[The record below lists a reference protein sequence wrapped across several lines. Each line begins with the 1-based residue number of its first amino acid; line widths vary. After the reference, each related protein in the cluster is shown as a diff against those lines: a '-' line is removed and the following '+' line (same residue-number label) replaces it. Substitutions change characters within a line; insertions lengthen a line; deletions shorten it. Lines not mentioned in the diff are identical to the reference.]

1 MSGSGSLEAVVERL
15 LARVRELELVVE
27 QQQRVIAEQADRI
40 VELERRLGQDS
51 STSSRPPSSDAPW
64 DKQPA
69 KKRSSRS
76 RSGREP
82 GKQPGSASAS
92 RSLVDDPD
100 ETFEV
105 APDHCARC
113 EKSLDDAAE
122 TARVRRQVVDVEAPP
137 PPKVTEYQLV
147 SRRCGGCGHVSDPT
161 ATDVPRPV
169 DPGSDLRGSA
179 AGIPHEAGTPEEASA
194 PGPAATEPVTESGTA
209 PAATALVPDPV
220 VALALRPGS
229 PVRIGPQTTALAA
242 LLACGHYLPIGRA
255 SSVLDALAGI
265 RVSTGFTAG
274 VRGRA
279 ADLLETGFLP
289 HLRALLP
296 TAGVLHADETTGRAA
311 GALAYVHV
319 ACTEYLTLMHVGGR
333 SSDDIDAG
341 GVLPEFTGTLMRD
354 GYAGYAHLPA
364 VHAWCAS
371 HLLRDFRAVSDA
383 DPAGQLWAQAMAD
396 TLLEANQ
403 AAHQARA
410 AGANQLDQV
419 VLQQIRNRYLG
430 ALAKGRTD
438 NHGHRSILAAQARRL
453 IRRFT
458 RYEDMILRFAVDL
471 TVPFTNN
478 CAERAVR
485 PVKVQQ
491 RTSGGCWRTLQGLI
505 DFAIVHSYLDT
516 ATKWGIDKLQAL
528 RQLFTTGAWL
538 PPALTPA
545 E

>member
-1 MSGSGSLEAVVERL
+1 MSDSGSLEALVERL
-15 LARVRELELVVE
+15 LARVRELESVVVG
-27 QQQRVIAEQADRI
+27 QRRVIAEQADRI
-40 VELERRLGQDS
+40 AELERRLGRDS

-76 RSGREP
+76 RSGRKP
-82 GKQPGSASAS
+82 GKQPGGASVS
-92 RSLVDDPD
+92 RSLVEDPD

-105 APDHCARC
+105 APDRCARC
-113 EKSLDDAAE
+113 ARSLDGAAE
-122 TARVRRQVVDVEAPP
+122 AARVRRQVVDVQPPP

-147 SRRCGGCGHVSDPT
+147 SRRCGGCGQVNDPS

-169 DPGSDLRGSA
+169 DPDGQLARRA
-179 AGIPHEAGTPEEASA
+179 ADAPHETGAPE
-194 PGPAATEPVTESGTA
+194 PTATEPDTESVTKAGPAPTGTGVA
-209 PAATALVPDPV
+209 PDPRVALV
-220 VALALRPGS
+220 LRPGS

-242 LLACGHYLPIGRA
+242 LLTCGHYLPIGRA
-255 SSVLDALAGI
+255 ATVLDALAGI
-265 RVSTGFTAG
+265 GVSTGFLAG

-279 ADLLETGFLP
+279 ARLLETGFLP

-333 SSDDIDAG
+333 SSEDIDAG
-341 GVLPEFTGTLMRD
+341 EVLPEFTGTLMRD

-364 VHAWCAS
+364 VHAWCAA
-371 HLLRDFRAVSDA
+371 HLLRDLRALSDA
-383 DPAGQLWAQAMAD
+383 DPVGQLWAQAMAD

-410 AGANQLDQV
+410 AGADQLDAV
-419 VLQQIRNRYLG
+419 VLAQIRNHYLG
-430 ALAKGRTD
+430 ALAKGKSD
-438 NHGHRSILAAQARRL
+438 NHDHRGTLAAQARKL

-491 RTSGGCWRTLQGLI
+491 RTSGGAWRTLQGLT

-516 ATKWGIDKLQAL
+516 ATKWRIDKLHAL
-528 RQLFTTGAWL
+528 RQLFTTGPWL
-538 PPALTPA
+538 PPALTPT

>member
-1 MSGSGSLEAVVERL
+1 MSDSGSSEALVERL
-15 LARVRELELVVE
+15 LARVRELESVV
-27 QQQRVIAEQADRI
+27 VAQADRI
-40 VELERRLGQDS
+40 AELERRLGRDS

-69 KKRSSRS
+69 KKRSARS
-76 RSGREP
+76 RSGRKP
-82 GKQPGSASAS
+82 GKQPGGASVS
-92 RSLVDDPD
+92 RSLAGDPD

-105 APDHCARC
+105 APDRCAQC
-113 EKSLDDAAE
+113 ERSLDGAAE
-122 TARVRRQVVDVEAPP
+122 TARVRRQVVDVEPPP

-147 SRRCGGCGHVSDPT
+147 SRRCAGCGHVTDPA
-161 ATDVPRPV
+161 ATDVPRPMES
-169 DPGSDLRGSA
+169 GSDLVGPVIDA
-179 AGIPHEAGTPEEASA
+179 PHETGA
-194 PGPAATEPVTESGTA
+194 PDPARTEPVTETGTA
-209 PAATALVPDPV
+209 PTGAGVAPDPR

-229 PVRIGPQTTALAA
+229 PVRIGPRTTALAA
-242 LLACGHYLPIGRA
+242 LLSCGHYLPLGRA
-255 SSVLDALAGI
+255 ASVLDALAGI
-265 RVSTGFTAG
+265 GVSTGFMAG

-279 ADLLETGFLP
+279 AGLLEATFLP
-289 HLRALLP
+289 HLQALLP

-333 SSDDIDAG
+333 SSEDIDAG
-341 GVLPEFTGTLMRD
+341 EVLPEFTGTLVRD

-364 VHAWCAS
+364 VHAWCAA
-371 HLLRDFRAVSDA
+371 HLLRDLRALSDA
-383 DPAGQLWAQAMAD
+383 DPRGQLWAHAMAD

-403 AAHQARA
+403 AAHQART
-410 AGANQLDQV
+410 AGADQLDQA
-419 VLQQIRNRYLG
+419 VLAQIRNHYLG
-430 ALAKGRTD
+430 ALAKGSTD
-438 NHGHRSILAAQARRL
+438 NQHQRSTLATQARRL
-453 IRRFT
+453 IKRFT
-458 RYEDMILRFAVDL
+458 RYQDMILRFAVDL

-491 RTSGGCWRTLQGLI
+491 RTSGGSWRTLQGLI
-505 DFAIVHSYLDT
+505 DFALVHSYLDT
-516 ATKWGIDKLQAL
+516 ATKWRIDKLDAL

>member
-1 MSGSGSLEAVVERL
+1 VSDSESLEALVERL
-15 LARVRELELVVE
+15 LGRVHELESVVV
-27 QQQRVIAEQADRI
+27 QQRRVIEEQADRI
-40 VELERRLGQDS
+40 VELERRLGRDS

-76 RSGREP
+76 RSGRKP

-92 RSLVDDPD
+92 RSLIDDPD
-100 ETFEV
+100 EIFEV
-105 APDHCARC
+105 ASDHCARC
-113 EKSLDDAAE
+113 EKPLHDAAE
-122 TARVRRQVVDVEAPP
+122 TARIRRQVTDVEAPP

-147 SRRCGGCGHVSDPT
+147 SRRCGGCGHVNDPT
-161 ATDVPRPV
+161 STDVPRPV
-169 DPGSDLRGSA
+169 NPGSDLAR
-179 AGIPHEAGTPEEASA
+179 PTASA
-194 PGPAATEPVTESGTA
+194 PDEAGAREPGATEPLTNS
-209 PAATALVPDPV
+209 ATAVAHDPV
-220 VALALRPGS
+220 LTLALRPGS

-242 LLACGHYLPIGRA
+242 LLTCGHYLPIGRA
-255 SSVLDALAGI
+255 TSVLDALAGI
-265 RVSTGFTAG
+265 RVSTGFMAS

-279 ADLLETGFLP
+279 AALLETEFLP
-289 HLRALLP
+289 HLQTLLP

-311 GALAYVHV
+311 GELAYVHV

-354 GYAGYAHLPA
+354 GYIGYAHLPA
-364 VHAWCAS
+364 VHAWCAA
-371 HLLRDFRAVSDA
+371 HLLRDLRALSDA
-383 DPAGQLWAQAMAD
+383 DPLGQLWAQAMAD

-410 AGANQLDQV
+410 AGTETLDPV
-419 VLQQIRNRYLG
+419 VLTRIRNHYLG

-438 NHGHRSILAAQARRL
+438 NHGHRNTLATQARRL

-458 RYEDMILRFAVDL
+458 RYQDMILRFAVDL

-505 DFAIVHSYLDT
+505 DFALVHSYLDT
-516 ATKWGIDKLQAL
+516 ATKWGIDKLHAL
-528 RQLFTTGAWL
+528 QQLFTTGAWL
-538 PPALTPA
+538 PPALTPS
-545 E
+545 